1 MSSPSKSTSSSSSS
15 LTQSIEFSSRRLS
28 NEDVFQNNL
37 NDNDDNEILKL
48 VNLLIL
54 RVECL
59 ANENILINRDKNKTY
74 PTIKQIDQNLIEY
87 LYYLFS
93 KFIKDDNDLNTPMID
108 KSNFVNVCQTLVR
121 NGCFNI
127 PLSTSPDQSFSE
139 PTLTNNS
146 DLTLNQTFVHEYRSD
161 TDNVSLEKSS
171 LNEQITS
178 TPTNEQET
186 WLVVD
191 IEPIQSQYLATTP
204 DESKVRSFFYKE
216 NTAVFS

>member
-1 MSSPSKSTSSSSSS
+1 
-15 LTQSIEFSSRRLS
+15 
-28 NEDVFQNNL
+28 
-37 NDNDDNEILKL
+37 
-48 VNLLIL
+48 
-54 RVECL
+54 
-59 ANENILINRDKNKTY
+59 
-74 PTIKQIDQNLIEY
+74 
-87 LYYLFS
+87 
-93 KFIKDDNDLNTPMID
+93 MID

-127 PLSTSPDQSFSE
+127 SLSTSPDQSFSE